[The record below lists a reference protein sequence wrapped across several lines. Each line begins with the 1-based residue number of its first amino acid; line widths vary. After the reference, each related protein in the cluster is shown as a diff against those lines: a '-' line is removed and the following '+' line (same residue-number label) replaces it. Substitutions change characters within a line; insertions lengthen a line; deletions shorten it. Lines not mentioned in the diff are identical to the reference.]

1 MRVCCN
7 FADSLCRPGLLMPG
21 VSMFGAYQF
30 PDVETRTLKVA
41 ALDLLVDDL
50 EMDMAEA
57 QRWAQALNFHHQ
69 WMVLAR
75 EHAAALV
82 LLTKEIG
89 VVSGAQV
96 QRDKLAADRVGLQ
109 ETCIA
114 PGSCVLLN
122 LSC

>member
-1 MRVCCN
+1 
-7 FADSLCRPGLLMPG
+7 LLLPG

-50 EMDMAEA
+50 EMDMQEA
-57 QRWAQALNFHHQ
+57 QRWAQALTFHHQ

-89 VVSGAQV
+89 VVS
-96 QRDKLAADRVGLQ
+96 
-109 ETCIA
+109 
-114 PGSCVLLN
+114 CVK
-122 LSC
+122 